1 MPVDIE
7 NHVVFA
13 FAQLPTQRDKAPI
26 ATLFGFVPHP
36 DFIHFGMGHVQGL
49 IALPDHNLANRFR
62 VLLLPTPNGR
72 RHQHRIS
79 DESGLNEQDTAR
91 ITHVAKIRVSFAVIM
106 ARWIGL
112 DLGQTRTGIAVTD
125 REGIIASP
133 LETVTTSQLIERLK
147 SLIAQE
153 PCAGLVLG
161 HPGPSADSTPLVE
174 QWIDKLKKTFPGRKL
189 VLIDEQ
195 NTSREARMAMVMG
208 GMPKKK
214 RAQKGEMDKV
224 AAAII
229 LQRFLASDSPR

>member
-1 MPVDIE
+1 MSVDVE
-7 NHVVFA
+7 NHIIFA
-13 FAQLPTQRDKAPI
+13 IAQLPTQREKSSI
-26 ATLFGFVPHP
+26 ASPFGFVPNP
-36 DFIHFGMGHVQGL
+36 DFTDIGVAPVQSF
-49 IALPDHNLANRFR
+49 IALPDHDLANRVGVPPF
-62 VLLLPTPNGR
+62 PTPNGR

-79 DESGLNEQDTAR
+79 DEGGLNEQDSAR
-91 ITHVAKIRVSFAVIM
+91 VTHVAKIRVSFAVIM

-133 LETVTTSQLIERLK
+133 LETVTTSQLMKRLK
-147 SLIAQE
+147 LLIEQE

-161 HPGPSADSTPLVE
+161 HPGPTADSTPLVE
-174 QWIDKLKKTFPGRKL
+174 QWIDKLKRAFPGRKL

-195 NTSREARMAMVMG
+195 NSSREARMAMVMG
-208 GMPKKK
+208 GLPKKK
-214 RAQKGEMDKV
+214 REQKGEMDKI

>member
-1 MPVDIE
+1 MSVDVE
-7 NHVVFA
+7 NHIKIA
-13 FAQLPTQRDKAPI
+13 IAQLSTQREKTPI
-26 ATLFGFVPHP
+26 ASSSGFVPNP
-36 DFIHFGMGHVQGL
+36 DFTDVWVARVQGF
-49 IALPDHNLANRFR
+49 IALPDHNLANRVR
-62 VLLLPTPNGR
+62 VSPFPTPNGR
-72 RHQHRIS
+72 RHQNCIS
-79 DESGLNEQDTAR
+79 DEGGLNEQDSAR
-91 ITHVAKIRVSFAVIM
+91 VTHVAKIRVSFAVIM

-133 LETVTTSQLIERLK
+133 LETVTTSHLMERLK
-147 SLIAQE
+147 TLIEQE

-174 QWIDKLKKTFPGRKL
+174 QWIDKLKKAFPGRKF

-195 NTSREARMAMVMG
+195 NSSREARMAMVMG

-214 RAQKGEMDKV
+214 REKKGEMDKV